1 MDNNQPI
8 IVKRV
13 KKNAAGHHGGA
24 WKIAFA
30 DFATAMMAF
39 FLVLWLMSSAT
50 PEQKKAIAGY
60 FQDPIGFTE
69 SASPY
74 VIDLGGTP
82 TPAPDRTL
90 NPEIQAQPDS
100 TQNKVN
106 PDMEERADP
115 NDSNR
120 VEPDPTQA
128 LDPSQKRQPNDAA
141 QQQKDA
147 SQPQKD
153 ASQAQKMD
161 ASQAEKIA
169 EQVDKERL
177 QLLLQE
183 LQNKIEQNPELQK
196 FKDQIL
202 LEITQDGLRIQI
214 VDADNRPM
222 FDSGSPRLKPYF
234 EDILLAMAD
243 TIRQVPNKISISG
256 HTDAARYV
264 GKGDFS
270 NWELSAGRANAARR
284 ALEAGGYPDE
294 QVARIVGYAA
304 SAPFDRQNPLSPVNR
319 RIDIV
324 VLTKKAEAAIA
335 GSAGGDGKPDAS
347 ASPTKGAPPT
357 TPGKPSPPAGP
368 PGAARGTPAPGGA
381 VSATG
386 NLAQPINSAAFKQQI
401 NAFDAGVIQSKP

>member
-8 IVKRV
+8 IVKRI
-13 KKNAAGHHGGA
+13 KKSAAGHHGGA

-106 PDMEERADP
+106 PDVQERADP

-120 VEPDPTQA
+120 VAPDPTQA
-128 LDPSQKRQPNDAA
+128 PDQSDKRQPNDAA

-147 SQPQKD
+147 SQ
-153 ASQAQKMD
+153 AKMD
-161 ASQAEKIA
+161 PSQAEKIA

-177 QLLLQE
+177 ELLLQE

-214 VDADNRPM
+214 VDAENRPM
-222 FDSGSPRLKPYF
+222 FDSGSPRLKSYF

-256 HTDAARYV
+256 HTDAARYA

-284 ALEAGGYPDE
+284 ALIAGGYPEE
-294 QVARIVGYAA
+294 QVARIVGYAS
-304 SAPFDRQNPLSPVNR
+304 SAPFDREHPLNPVNR
-319 RIDIV
+319 RIDII
-324 VLTKKAEAAIA
+324 VLTKKAQQAIE
-335 GSAGGDGKPDAS
+335 GRAGGNQ
-347 ASPTKGAPPT
+347 AP
-357 TPGKPSPPAGP
+357 K
-368 PGAARGTPAPGGA
+368 PAPAASRSGVSSGG

-386 NLAQPINSAAFKQQI
+386 NLAQPINNAAFKNQV
-401 NAFDAGVIQSKP
+401 NAFDAGVIQGKP